1 MDIPDKDTVLA
12 QEESGRLLASPENR
26 ALACVRKHGIFGGE
40 MSEPATVLSPL
51 LTVEET
57 AAYLGM
63 SRQWCYQKLKVICPP
78 VRIGGRI
85 RWLKEDLDRMIQE
98 GRKKPAPAVRDIV
111 NRVLLRGAL
120 RGTRAR

>member
-1 MDIPDKDTVLA
+1 MV
-12 QEESGRLLASPENR
+12 
-26 ALACVRKHGIFGGE
+26 
-40 MSEPATVLSPL
+40 EPAVVISPL

-57 AAYLGM
+57 AVYLSM
-63 SRQWCYQKLKVICPP
+63 SRQWCYQRLKIICPP

-111 NRVLLRGAL
+111 NRVLLREAL

>member
-1 MDIPDKDTVLA
+1 MVEPVGIP
-12 QEESGRLLASPENR
+12 
-26 ALACVRKHGIFGGE
+26 
-40 MSEPATVLSPL
+40 SPL

-57 AAYLGM
+57 AAYLCM

-85 RWLKEDLDRMIQE
+85 RWLKEDLDRMIHE